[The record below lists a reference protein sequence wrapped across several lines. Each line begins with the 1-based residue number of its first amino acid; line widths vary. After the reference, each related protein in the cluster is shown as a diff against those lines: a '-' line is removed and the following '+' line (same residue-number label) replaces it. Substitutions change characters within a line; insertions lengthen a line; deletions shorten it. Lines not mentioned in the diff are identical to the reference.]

1 MFEKNCGL
9 FLLKVLNNFLVLEI
23 FVENNNDMEGW

>member
-9 FLLKVLNNFLVLEI
+9 FSLKVSNNSLVSEI